1 MEWPGDFPDDH
12 AFVELLVPGASSDL
26 DYEQLLKDTEEKL
39 NLNASSI
46 EQHLKELQTKMGD
59 SRTADRPPSPTECLQ
74 WFNLRAQNRLAATGH
89 QELLDFFKALQQYL
103 KSDEQGKEE
112 AALQL
117 LLCLSS
123 QCGVC
128 FPCTPTSSS
137 SSCPYSQL
145 TDFSIH
151 MVHTVKDNNSLEIQE
166 LWNAVRLHLRRYLMD
181 QLLCRNPEFCE
192 CRKTSSLTIFER
204 VHCLQ
209 QLFFLYPECE
219 VLRCYQGLKRQ
230 HVLSVL
236 HSSLNSSPGG
246 ETGFDRLAAGF
257 CSAVPHLSQAITEEL
272 QVLTKVTQPNA
283 ILGFLNVTYL
293 STLAQELAS
302 QMEKEREIAQR
313 DNSALSSKIKKY
325 STRSRASVAPME
337 LPVKARS
344 FSLTS
349 HQLKAL
355 NQLACAL
362 LKFESDLRDLV
373 TNMTFI
379 DCMGDTPRVKGIL
392 KKSRED
398 LNVTPDGKKPTMQEP
413 QTLEFD
419 WSSAFQGLVPHMEH
433 CVKVV
438 LDDACAKSLQQEEA
452 LRSSGHTVVTL
463 SPVTGDTVRNP
474 HLKEDSFY
482 NHPESETPK
491 MIVKFCAVILT
502 ELDALLPL
510 AAACR
515 DTSLLEVQSSFVEA
529 CGRAAFAMLGR
540 LQERAL
546 EVPSSAPLTNL
557 PALLATSIY
566 VHQRLEHYSARLKDS
581 NSAAAKIPLTL
592 LPIQKYQDTIE
603 ALREQLTSYCIQV
616 CLTSIFHDAESHDW
630 LDPKPFYEGERCSF
644 SLQMWFY
651 FLCGFRSDLWMVL
664 PAELAKDLLGQV
676 LMETL
681 QLLGKRY
688 ARVRASYKRHLQIR
702 CDIAAVLLYVEHLMW
717 SLCESPEALVW
728 RKPSSE
734 NSILAG
740 GCDWPNQIHSL
751 CDQLLTVLA
760 IVTAPVSL
768 LYRTFITESSKEA
781 TLRQPN
787 MHAVHWLHA
796 INPDLFTEQVR
807 REGLMGQ
814 TALACQLRLL
824 TSDPGHNPKLLLRML
839 LHEDC
844 HLPRMLLEYSY
855 FCEEK
860 DIQASKENH
869 KAGDDFI
876 TALFNLFLCLNT
888 IPKALTQAFE
898 PYLERAHIWEHLY
911 SVAEKTRTV
920 PVVIGCVRAIVAT
933 SIKSISAHLVSMVL
947 VWQTTEGARESIFK
961 RNLPESVLAKIP
973 KEWNYTTLDVKE
985 KDSVNQTVISI
996 AIQALSFIFTNLPLA
1011 VSSLPLSIRFLFQ
1024 VAEKHLSQHARQ
1036 LRSVGLLL
1044 WALLG
1049 CLIQDLDAAD
1059 TSEQLSGQVLNSEAK
1074 DCFSLLAECLQAVM
1088 SIQQK
1093 GVPKPL
1099 VHKVLQGLEDRRPKW
1114 INMQLQKARKLC
1126 TGSVFEQEAERGVSS
1141 AELTEQ
1147 KIGLMLLEVCHK
1159 AGGSNY
1165 LRQIYHI
1172 IQGNEE
1178 LLMFKL
1184 GYATEFPDDLDL
1196 RVNFDLKPPVAGG
1209 SFNPLL
1215 QFDHIGNKKFDQSA
1229 VVDWAWDWPN
1239 LLPAYGGMSQVTFRS
1254 LLANRVLLERT
1265 ERLMGVVPR
1274 AIVSH
1279 CSVSQGTLFMH
1290 GATYV
1295 AGRKDGAYHKRHYEV
1310 GFPGGCRTR
1319 RRRESNGRRTS
1330 ENVSCLL
1337 LQRGTTGLSWI

>member
-1 MEWPGDFPDDH
+1 MSCFPWFKANSLFLQRSMEWPGDFPDDH

-137 SSCPYSQL
+137 SACPYSQL

-181 QLLCRNPEFCE
+181 QLLCRSPEFCE

-293 STLAQELAS
+293 STLAQELTS

-398 LNVTPDGKKPTMQEP
+398 LNVTPDGKKPTTQEP

-452 LRSSGHTVVTL
+452 LRSSGHAVVTL

-482 NHPESETPK
+482 NHSESETPK

-581 NSAAAKIPLTL
+581 NSAATKIPLTL

-681 QLLGKRY
+681 QLLVKRY
-688 ARVRASYKRHLQIR
+688 ARVHASYKRHLQIR

-717 SLCESPEALVW
+717 SLCESPEALAW

-760 IVTAPVSL
+760 IVTAPLSL
-768 LYRTFITESSKEA
+768 LYR
-781 TLRQPN
+781 
-787 MHAVHWLHA
+787 
-796 INPDLFTEQVR
+796 
-807 REGLMGQ
+807 EGLLGQ

-839 LHEDC
+839 LHEEC
-844 HLPRMLLEYSY
+844 HLPRMLLENSY

-876 TALFNLFLCLNT
+876 TALFNLFSCLNT

-911 SVAEKTRTV
+911 SVAEKTQTV

-947 VWQTTEGARESIFK
+947 VWQTTEGARESLFK

-1011 VSSLPLSIRFLFQ
+1011 VASLPLSIRFLFQ

-1074 DCFSLLAECLQAVM
+1074 DCFSLLAECVQAVM

-1126 TGSVFEQEAERGVSS
+1126 TGSVFEQEAERGVAS

-1184 GYATEFPDDLDL
+1184 GYATEFPDELDL
-1196 RVNFDLKPPVAGG
+1196 RVNFDLKPPVAAG

-1215 QFDHIGNKKFDQSA
+1215 QFDHIGNKKFDQVCPDS
-1229 VVDWAWDWPN
+1229 
-1239 LLPAYGGMSQVTFRS
+1239 
-1254 LLANRVLLERT
+1254 
-1265 ERLMGVVPR
+1265 
-1274 AIVSH
+1274 
-1279 CSVSQGTLFMH
+1279 
-1290 GATYV
+1290 
-1295 AGRKDGAYHKRHYEV
+1295 
-1310 GFPGGCRTR
+1310 
-1319 RRRESNGRRTS
+1319 
-1330 ENVSCLL
+1330 
-1337 LQRGTTGLSWI
+1337 